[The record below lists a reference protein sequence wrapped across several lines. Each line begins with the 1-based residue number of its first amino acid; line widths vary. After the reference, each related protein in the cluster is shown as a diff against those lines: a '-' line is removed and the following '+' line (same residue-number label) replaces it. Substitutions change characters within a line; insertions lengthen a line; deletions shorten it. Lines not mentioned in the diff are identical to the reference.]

1 MSKPTTLCTKN
12 SSERSD
18 IKEWNPAWI
27 HQAEW
32 KAELKEARPS
42 IVLIGCGTWGMN
54 HLRVWRELGCLRA
67 ACDSNPA
74 RLEVVRSHF
83 SEVETCSDV
92 RAVLDQPDVRAVVI
106 ATPAPTHAPLA
117 LQALL
122 AGKDV
127 LVEKPMALAVDEAVQ
142 LVNTARRFNRVLM
155 VGHVMLYHPAIE
167 RLQRLNEEGAL
178 GRVLYV
184 YANRLNLGR
193 IRTEESVL
201 WSFAPHDVAI
211 MLRLLGGMPQ
221 EVTCRGGTYLRPGV
235 PDVTLTS
242 LGFPSGVQGH
252 IFVSWLHPFKE
263 HRFVVVGDRHMAVVN
278 DTGSWQEKL
287 LLYPHRVDRLNG
299 QTPVAHKAE
308 AVHVPLEEVE
318 PLRVECEHFLR
329 CVVTREQPLT
339 DGESGVQVLRV
350 LESAQRSLEQGGRA
364 VRPSASPCMEHA
376 G

>member
-1 MSKPTTLCTKN
+1 MTDLLHFVISALPSAVFSPQPSSGPWACSLDRPPGQALRLC
-12 SSERSD
+12 SV
-18 IKEWNPAWI
+18 
-27 HQAEW
+27 QA
-32 KAELKEARPS
+32 LRRPS
-42 IVLIGCGTWGMN
+42 
-54 HLRVWRELGCLRA
+54 
-67 ACDSNPA
+67 
-74 RLEVVRSHF
+74 F
-83 SEVETCSDV
+83 SPQLSLT
-92 RAVLDQPDVRAVVI
+92 
-106 ATPAPTHAPLA
+106 APLA

-142 LVNTARRFNRVLM
+142 LVNAARRFNRVLM

-167 RLQRLNEEGAL
+167 RLQRLFEEGAL
-178 GRVLYV
+178 GRVQYI

-193 IRTEESVL
+193 IRAEESVL

-211 MLRLLGGMPQ
+211 MLRLLREMPQ

-242 LGFPSGVQGH
+242 LDFPSGVQGH

-278 DTGSWQEKL
+278 DTGSWREVL
-287 LLYPHRVDRLNG
+287 LLYPHRVNRLNG
-299 QTPVAHKAE
+299 EPPVAHKAE
-308 AVHVPLEEVE
+308 AVRVPLEEVQ

-350 LESAQRSLEQGGRA
+350 LESAQRSLEQGGR
-364 VRPSASPCMEHA
+364 VIRPNVSPRMEHA
-376 G
+376 S